1 MESSIPDIQRDRF
14 RDSNP
19 SLPKPE
25 PVARQGLESQ
35 SPRVGWFACAAVVLA
50 LALSGCESMIAERLV
65 IGNPAIEAAAMVS
78 HNADA
83 VSKAIYPFKESGSSK
98 AQPDKYPPCEVK

>member
-1 MESSIPDIQRDRF
+1 
-14 RDSNP
+14 
-19 SLPKPE
+19 
-25 PVARQGLESQ
+25 VA
-35 SPRVGWFACAAVVLA
+35 LA
-50 LALSGCESMIAERLV
+50 LTLSGCERIIAEHLFT
-65 IGNPAIEAAAMVS
+65 GNPAIEAAACVS